1 MRFTYLFLW
10 MFPVWGVAQDEF
22 SLLSLVQE
30 EPMPEKVDA
39 IFKTSRIIN
48 LPSIE
53 MTPAGVLD
61 VKISH
66 RFGTLQQG
74 AYDLFG
80 LDNASI
86 RLGAEYGIHPN
97 LMIGFGRS
105 GYEKTYDGYLKYRW
119 LDQTKGKGAFPFS
132 AAAFIGTSINTL
144 KNDNWD
150 LTDRTT
156 FVFQLILARKF
167 SNQLSLQLSPTLIHR
182 NLVAT
187 AAEKNTVPAIGIG
200 GRFKLSNRVSL
211 NLEYTLVFNNFLADR
226 YVNSFSVGFDIETGG
241 HVFQLHFTNAIAMME
256 KGYFV
261 ETYDTWKDG
270 GVRFGFNIARVFTL
284 KKPNLS
290 FD

>member
-1 MRFTYLFLW
+1 M
-10 MFPVWGVAQDEF
+10 GGAQESL
-22 SLLSLVQE
+22 SLLSLVSE
-30 EPMPEKVDA
+30 EQTPEKVDA
-39 IFKTSRIIN
+39 IFKTTRIIN

-53 MTPAGVLD
+53 QTPAGVLD
-61 VKISH
+61 IKISH

-86 RLGAEYGIHPN
+86 RIGAEYGIYPN
-97 LMIGFGRS
+97 LMVGLGRS
-105 GYEKTYDGYLKYRW
+105 GYEKTYDGYLKYKW
-119 LDQTKGKGAFPFS
+119 LSQTKGNHAFPFS
-132 AAAFIGTSINTL
+132 VAAFVGTSINTL
-144 KNDNWD
+144 KNDNWEF
-150 LTDRTT
+150 TDRAT

-167 SNQLSLQLSPTLIHR
+167 SNHLSIQLSPTLIHR

-200 GRFKLSNRVSL
+200 GRFKLSNRISL
-211 NLEYTLVFNNFLADR
+211 NLEYTPVFSNFIADR

-256 KGYFV
+256 KGYFT
-261 ETYDTWKDG
+261 ETYDSWNDG

-284 KKPNLS
+284 KKPNLDT
-290 FD
+290 F

>member
-1 MRFTYLFLW
+1 MRIVFVLVGLLPIVG
-10 MFPVWGVAQDEF
+10 MAQGDL

-30 EPMPEKVDA
+30 EPKAERVEA
-39 IFKTSRIIN
+39 IFKTTRIIN

-53 MTPAGVLD
+53 QTPVGVLD

-86 RLGAEYGIHPN
+86 RLGAEYGILSD
-97 LMIGFGRS
+97 LMIGLGRS
-105 GYEKTYDGYLKYRW
+105 GYEKTYDGYLKYNW
-119 LDQTKGKGAFPFS
+119 LKQTKGNDAFPFS
-132 AAAFIGTSINTL
+132 AAVFVGASLNTL

-150 LTDRTT
+150 FTDRAT

-167 SNQLSLQLSPTLIHR
+167 SNQLSIQLSPTLIHR

-187 AAEKNTVPAIGIG
+187 ASEKNTVPALGIG

-211 NLEYTLVFNNFLADR
+211 NLEYTPVLNNFIAER
-226 YVNSFSVGFDIETGG
+226 FVNSFSVGFDIETGG

-256 KGYFV
+256 KGYFT
-261 ETYDTWKDG
+261 ETYDSWKDG

-284 KKPNLS
+284 KKPKLEV
-290 FD
+290 F